1 MSARVEHL
9 QEKLRHKDVDALLVM
24 QPENRRYLSGFT
36 GTAGAL
42 VVARQNIY
50 FLADFRYF
58 EQAKQECP
66 GWEIREIK
74 DSTFDS
80 VVDYLPEWKILR
92 LGYEDNFLTHKQ
104 FKELEDRLQ
113 AIMLVPLAGV
123 VEELRQTKEEA
134 EVEIIKKA
142 AELADQAFQHVVDFI
157 RPGVTE
163 REIALEVEFFM
174 RRRGA
179 RKASFEFIVASGPR
193 GAMPHGVASNKTLQE
208 GELVTLDYGCE
219 YEGYC
224 SDFTRTVS
232 LGSPAARQE
241 QIYRIVLEA
250 QKAGLASIRA
260 GVKACE
266 VDEAVRRVIGDYN
279 YSENFRHSSGH
290 GVGLTV
296 HEGPQLSKK
305 DETILKAGMVLT
317 VEPGIYLPGWGG
329 VRIEDMVLLEE
340 EGFRLLTRAP
350 RDYLVTCGV
359 V

>member
-1 MSARVEHL
+1 MPARVEHL
-9 QEKLRHKDVDALLVM
+9 QEKLRQRDVEALLVM

-42 VVARQNIY
+42 VITRQDIY
-50 FLADFRYF
+50 FLADFRYL
-58 EQAKQECP
+58 EQARQECS

-80 VVDYLPEWKILR
+80 VAEYLPEWKISH
-92 LGYEDNFLTHKQ
+92 LGYDDNFLTHKQ
-104 FKELEDRLQ
+104 SKELEDKLQ
-113 AIMLVPLAGV
+113 GITLIPLAGL
-123 VEELRQTKEEA
+123 VEELRQVKEEA
-134 EVEIIKKA
+134 EIEIIKKA
-142 AELADQAFQHVVDFI
+142 AGLADQAFQHVVDLI

-163 REIALEVEFFM
+163 REIALELEFFM
-174 RRRGA
+174 RRKGA

-193 GAMPHGVASNKTLQE
+193 GAMPHGVATNKTLQA

-224 SDFTRTVS
+224 SDITRTVS
-232 LGSPAARQE
+232 LGSPTARQE

-250 QKAGLASIRA
+250 QKAGLASIRV
-260 GVKACE
+260 GIRACE
-266 VDEAVRRVIGDYN
+266 VDEAVRRVIEEYN
-279 YSENFRHSSGH
+279 YGENFRHSSGH
-290 GVGLTV
+290 GVGSSV

-317 VEPGIYLPGWGG
+317 VEPGIYLSGWGG
-329 VRIEDMVLLEE
+329 VRIEDMILVEE
-340 EGFRLLTRAP
+340 DGFRLLTRAP
-350 RDYLVTCGV
+350 KDHLVACGV

>member
-1 MSARVEHL
+1 MPARVERL
-9 QEKLRHKDVDALLVM
+9 QEKLRLKDADALLVM

-42 VVARQNIY
+42 VITRQGIC
-50 FLADFRYF
+50 FLADFRYL
-58 EQAKQECP
+58 EQARQECP

-80 VVDYLPEWKILR
+80 VVDYLPEWKISR

-104 FKELEDRLQ
+104 FKELEEKLQ
-113 AIMLVPLAGV
+113 GIIPVPSAGL

-142 AELADQAFQHVVDFI
+142 AELADQAFQHIAGLI

-163 REIALEVEFFM
+163 REIALELEFFM
-174 RRRGA
+174 RRKGA
-179 RKASFEFIVASGPR
+179 RKASFEFIVASGPW
-193 GAMPHGVASNKTLQE
+193 GAMPHGVASNKTLQA

-224 SDFTRTVS
+224 SDITRTVS

-241 QIYRIVLEA
+241 QVYRIVLKA

-260 GVKACE
+260 GVRACE
-266 VDEAVRRVIGDYN
+266 VDEAARRVIEEYN
-279 YSENFRHSSGH
+279 YGENFRHSSGH
-290 GVGLTV
+290 GVGSTV

-305 DETILKAGMVLT
+305 DETVLKAGMVLT

-329 VRIEDMVLLEE
+329 VRIEDMVLVEE
-340 EGFRLLTRAP
+340 DGFRLLTRAP
-350 RDYLVTCGV
+350 RDSLAVCGV